1 MTFLAHCSR
10 FLISWI
16 VSLIFSFLLIDGI
29 AFAQTDLDDDGI
41 PDSEDIEVIILSNIV
56 LTAGEYSF
64 QNLIIRNNATV
75 TLNSNSFL
83 EGFKGVRL
91 NAENLTLE
99 QGTILTADGKGY
111 AGGFPDSDGGG
122 PGRGRAPNKGAGHGG
137 HGGGPAGG
145 EAYGLHTQPFELGSG
160 GGGSSID
167 NGGNGGGAIVIVVND
182 TLRNEG
188 KISSNGDYGSIVGT
202 YYFGGGGSGGSI
214 FIFADRIEGNGL
226 IIADGGISSFSGG
239 SGGRIAI
246 YYNWNDFSGII
257 SVTGGTGDQNG
268 AEGTGAEGTCFLEK
282 STTTEMFHMIN
293 CGIMSMKPIFSDSVK
308 R

>member
-1 MTFLAHCSR
+1 MTLLAHCNR

-16 VSLIFSFLLIDGI
+16 VSLIFSFLLITGI
-29 AFAQTDLDDDGI
+29 AYAQTDLDEDGT
-41 PDSEDIEVIILSNIV
+41 PDSEDIEVIILSNIS
-56 LTAGEYSF
+56 LPAGEYSF
-64 QNLIIRNNATV
+64 QNLIITNNAIV

-99 QGTILTADGKGY
+99 QGTILTAGGKGY
-111 AGGFPDSDGGG
+111 AGGDPDGDGGG
-122 PGRGRAPNKGAGHGG
+122 PGRGRAPNNGAGHGG
-137 HGGGPAGG
+137 SGGRPAGG
-145 EAYGLHTQPFELGSG
+145 GAYGSHTQPFELGSG

-167 NGGNGGGAIVIVVND
+167 NGGYGGGAIAIFVND

-188 KISSNGDYGSIVGT
+188 KISSNGDYGSIAGT

-214 FIFADRIEGNGL
+214 YIIADRIVGNGL
-226 IIADGGISSFSGG
+226 ISTDGGISSFSGG

-246 YYNWNDFSGII
+246 YYNWNDFSGIV
-257 SVTGGTGDQNG
+257 SVTGGTGNQNG
-268 AEGTGAEGTCFLEK
+268 AEGTSFIKK

-293 CGIMSMKPIFSDSVK
+293 CGIRSIKPIFSASSK
-308 R
+308 K